1 LHLFKEN
8 AIPSMQYTIFGSN
21 SRQGSYILSIRLQ
34 ARTEVTFGK
43 FRNGAVIEL
52 EPGRYL
58 YVGSA
63 LGGAK
68 GRFPLA
74 SRLLRHASRSEGKP
88 PHAIREVLLDP
99 FISWGYRPPASRG
112 DKKLHWHIDYMLD
125 RPEAEIEHVFL
136 FPGETRLE
144 PQLAALLAATPGAF
158 PVADRLGAQ
167 DAASGTHLYRID
179 DTAAVLQRLEAWW
192 GTCKEWDG

>member
-1 LHLFKEN
+1 
-8 AIPSMQYTIFGSN
+8 MQYTIFGRN
-21 SRQGSYILSIRLQ
+21 SRQGSYILSIRLDTRIDV
-34 ARTEVTFGK
+34 AFGK
-43 FRNGAVIEL
+43 FRKGEPIEL
-52 EPGRYL
+52 EPGHYL

-88 PHAIREVLLDP
+88 AHAIRSALLDL
-99 FISWGYRPPASRG
+99 FMSWGYHAPVGQRN
-112 DKKLHWHIDYMLD
+112 KKLHWHIDFLLD

-144 PQLAALLAATPGAF
+144 PQLAALLAAMQETAPI
-158 PVADRLGAQ
+158 ADRLGAQ
-167 DAASGTHLYRID
+167 DAASGTHFFRID
-179 DTAAVLQRLEAWW
+179 DTAAVLARLEAEWRIQ
-192 GTCKEWDG
+192 EWDG